1 MPSAPCA
8 ARPSHNKVGDAVE
21 RQLHRHG
28 QGGQK
33 LEHDDQ
39 CHGDQN
45 ALKGLFFCFLFI
57 SNAPC
62 FAVQRMKNGWF
73 STGFSAKNGYSTVLP
88 AFSTQF
94 SCKKA
99 LFHASFSL
107 FPQNV
112 LKTRWKLLKSGE
124 FFHRKT
130 PPIRTD
136 RESFAVHQISKI
148 SQSSSTFLQA
158 DSTFSMVA

>member
-1 MPSAPCA
+1 MGKAGKSLSTITSATA
-8 ARPSHNKVGDAVE
+8 IRIRSRV
-21 RQLHRHG
+21 
-28 QGGQK
+28 
-33 LEHDDQ
+33 
-39 CHGDQN
+39 
-45 ALKGLFFCFLFI
+45 FFCFLFI
-57 SNAPC
+57 SNAPQ
-62 FAVQRMKNGWF
+62 FAVQWVKNGWF

-107 FPQNV
+107 FPQSV
-112 LKTRWKLLKSGE
+112 LKTRWKLLKSGG

-130 PPIRTD
+130 PPVRTD
-136 RESFAVHQISKI
+136 RESFAAHQISKI

-158 DSTFSMVA
+158 DSTFSMVRSEERRVGKECRSRWSPYH